1 MVRLDSPINDSK
13 THSRTILF
21 DLAVNRTVVY
31 ALRLGTLKNSAD
43 RDLLAGTLE
52 LWFLRTRFASK
63 IHFNQVIEV
72 LLTWTSEAHYWAGG
86 YYGSWLPKLGKS
98 T

>member
-63 IHFNQVIEV
+63 INFNQVIEV
-72 LLTWTSEAHYWAGG
+72 LLTWTSEDHYWSGG